1 MKEGMLMRKATVAA
15 CIAALMLA
23 LLAACGAAETT
34 QAPAPEDT
42 ILESAEGRVVK
53 MTAGEAEIYITLND
67 SQAAAALAQMLPLEM
82 DLIERAYFAKGMFLP
97 SPLPDTEQTT
107 REYAVGDLGYWAE
120 GQNLALFYDDWMPQ
134 TSVPVIS
141 LGHAESGAEQL
152 AGLTG
157 TATLELMPDDAY
169 ESQLTDH
176 N

>member
-1 MKEGMLMRKATVAA
+1 MRKATVAA

-23 LLAACGAAETT
+23 LLAACDA

-67 SQAAAALAQMLPLEM
+67 SQAAAALAQMLPLETE
-82 DLIERAYFAKGMFLP
+82 LIERAYFAKGMLLP

-107 REYAVGDLGYWAE
+107 REYAIGDFGYWAD
-120 GQNLALFYDDWMPQ
+120 GQNLAIFYDDRMPQ
-134 TSVPVIS
+134 TSVPVIP
-141 LGHAESGAEQL
+141 LGHADSGAEQL
-152 AGLTG
+152 AGVAG
-157 TATLELMPDDAY
+157 TATLELMPDDVD

>member
-1 MKEGMLMRKATVAA
+1 MRKATVAA

-23 LLAACGAAETT
+23 LLAACGATEATT
-34 QAPAPEDT
+34 AQAAAPEDT

-82 DLIERAYFAKGMFLP
+82 ELIERAYFAKGMLLP

-107 REYAVGDLGYWAE
+107 REYAVGDLGYWAD
-120 GQNLALFYDDWMPQ
+120 GQNLAIFYDDWMPQ
-134 TSVPVIS
+134 TSVPVIP
-141 LGHAESGAEQL
+141 LGHADSGAEQL
-152 AGLTG
+152 AGVAG
-157 TATLELMPDDAY
+157 TATLELMPDDVD

>member
-1 MKEGMLMRKATVAA
+1 MRKATAAA

-23 LLAACGAAETT
+23 LLAACGASEKTT
-34 QAPAPEDT
+34 AQTAAPEDT
-42 ILESAEGRVVK
+42 ILESAEGRVVNL
-53 MTAGEAEIYITLND
+53 TAGETKIYITLNN

-82 DLIERAYFAKGMFLP
+82 ELIERSYFAKGMFIP
-97 SPLPDTEQTT
+97 SPLPDTEETT
-107 REYAVGDLGYWAE
+107 REYAVGYLCYWAE

-134 TSVPVIS
+134 TSVPVIP

-157 TATLELMPDDAY
+157 TATLELMPDDAD
-169 ESQLTDH
+169 ESQLAEP

>member
-1 MKEGMLMRKATVAA
+1 MLMRKATVAA
-15 CIAALMLA
+15 CIAALMLV

-34 QAPAPEDT
+34 QAAAPEDT

-82 DLIERAYFAKGMFLP
+82 ELIERAYFAKGMLLP
-97 SPLPDTEQTT
+97 APLPDTEETT
-107 REYAVGDLGYWAE
+107 REYAVGDLGYWAD
-120 GQNLALFYDDWMPQ
+120 GQNLAIFYDDRMPQ
-134 TSVPVIS
+134 TSVPVIP
-141 LGHAESGAEQL
+141 LGHADSGAEQL
-152 AGLTG
+152 DGVTG
-157 TATLELMPDDAY
+157 TATLELMPDDAD

>member
-1 MKEGMLMRKATVAA
+1 MRKATVAA

-23 LLAACGAAETT
+23 LLAACDA

-53 MTAGEAEIYITLND
+53 MTAGEAEIYNTLYVT
-67 SQAAAALAQMLPLEM
+67 QAAAAHAQMQPLEM
-82 DLIERAYFAKGMFLP
+82 ELIERAYFAKGMLLP

-107 REYAVGDLGYWAE
+107 REYAIGDFGYWAD
-120 GQNLALFYDDWMPQ
+120 GQNLAIFYDDRMPQ
-134 TSVPVIS
+134 TSVPVIP
-141 LGHAESGAEQL
+141 LGHADSGAEQL
-152 AGLTG
+152 DGVTG
-157 TATLELMPDDAY
+157 TATLELMPDDAD

>member
-1 MKEGMLMRKATVAA
+1 MRKATVAA

-23 LLAACGAAETT
+23 LLAACGATEATTT
-34 QAPAPEDT
+34 QAAAPEDT

-53 MTAGEAEIYITLND
+53 MTAGETEIYITLND

-82 DLIERAYFAKGMFLP
+82 ELIERAYFAKGMLIP

-107 REYAVGDLGYWAE
+107 REYAVGDLGYWAD
-120 GQNLALFYDDWMPQ
+120 GQNLAIFYDDWMPQ